1 MSEGPIEAKNYS
13 FKALA
18 CRQGRD
24 EDEDEEDEDEDEE
37 DEDEDE
43 EDEAADEEDEDA
55 DKEDEEDED
64 ADEED
69 EDADKEDEDEDEEDE
84 DEDEEDEEDEDADK
98 EDEEDEEDEGHKAS
112 TTSSFMLP
120 LGHRKRRRRA
130 AVRVRHVRIYGS
142 AAKARRHG
150 RVLHCMQAVF
160 HGRRG
165 AQDIF
170 VSKL

>member
-1 MSEGPIEAKNYS
+1 MKFWSKVQNSKIWCCIGLEGIAE
-13 FKALA
+13 
-18 CRQGRD
+18 
-24 EDEDEEDEDEDEE
+24 ETTEDEEDDED
-37 DEDEDE
+37 
-43 EDEAADEEDEDA
+43 
-55 DKEDEEDED
+55 K
-64 ADEED
+64 
-69 EDADKEDEDEDEEDE
+69 
-84 DEDEEDEEDEDADK
+84 
-98 EDEEDEEDEGHKAS
+98 EDEGHKAS

-130 AVRVRHVRIYGS
+130 AVRVRHDRIYGS

-170 VSKL
+170 VSKDPPIVSSVSVAPPRYLPYQAPQDTMTTFLFYQNVSFVLETANQRICSGS